1 MANATAFC
9 FERHEKKYVLT
20 PGQQAYL
27 LQHMQPYTQKDPYG
41 AYTILNLYYD
51 TPDYR
56 LIRTSLEK
64 PVYKEKLRMRSYGV
78 PAADGAVFVEL
89 KKKYKGVVY
98 KRRITVPAAE
108 ALALL
113 DRGLPAERFGQIG
126 REIAW
131 FQRCNDVQPRVFLAY
146 DRLAF
151 AGREDPEV
159 RITFDTGLRWRET
172 ALDLLS
178 GDHGA
183 PLMPESF
190 VLMELK
196 LPGACPMWLTRLLS
210 EAALRPVSFSKY
222 GTFYTSQVLPRQAAA
237 LQKGGDFCA

>member
-1 MANATAFC
+1 
-9 FERHEKKYVLT
+9 
-20 PGQQAYL
+20 
-27 LQHMQPYTQKDPYG
+27 
-41 AYTILNLYYD
+41 
-51 TPDYR
+51 
-56 LIRTSLEK
+56 
-64 PVYKEKLRMRSYGV
+64 MRSYGV

-89 KKKYKGVVY
+89 KKKYRGVVY
-98 KRRITVPAAE
+98 KRRITVPAVG

-172 ALDLLS
+172 ALDLMR

-183 PLMPESF
+183 PLMPEDF
-190 VLMELK
+190 ILMELK